1 MYNVDGCI
9 SFVNKESFLLGFLEH
24 VDNIYIAVNS
34 QIQNI
39 LLKIL
44 KILEQKEFV
53 QLNTNSLWN
62 KFACLLNLLAYIW

>member
-1 MYNVDGCI
+1 MYNIDGCL
-9 SFVNKESFLLGFLEH
+9 SFINKESFLLGFLEH

-44 KILEQKEFV
+44 KILEQKRIC
-53 QLNTNSLWN
+53 TT
-62 KFACLLNLLAYIW
+62 